1 ERLRAAGGSAAEG
14 QRVLQDNASAQVRIF
29 QSTIETLS
37 IAIGERFTP
46 NIKQIAIALTA
57 QAAQLLKYE
66 AFLQNFEGVSDAAA
80 QAVATLLRVGADFV
94 PIFTLAGGAVL
105 IFTRNLDTLIL
116 TARIAFAI

>member
-1 ERLRAAGGSAAEG
+1 
-14 QRVLQDNASAQVRIF
+14 
-29 QSTIETLS
+29 
-37 IAIGERFTP
+37 
-46 NIKQIAIALTA
+46 IKQSAIALTA
-57 QAAQLLKYE
+57 QAAQLLKNE

-116 TARIAFAI
+116 TARIAFAILVPGGTIVQLIGEAALRSAKFF